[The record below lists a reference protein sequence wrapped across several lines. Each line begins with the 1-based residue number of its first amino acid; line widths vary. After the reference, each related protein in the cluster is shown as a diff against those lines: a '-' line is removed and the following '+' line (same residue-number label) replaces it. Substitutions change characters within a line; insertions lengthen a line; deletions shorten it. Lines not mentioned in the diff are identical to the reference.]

1 MNNLE
6 NSQIVARVKQISIE
20 CRNFIVECEMRI
32 QEAKRLRD
40 YAAWS
45 LEEAMILKEESI
57 ATKCESLAILKLSN
71 QLTKERVDKGW
82 GYSSLSTGIDDDT
95 AIALQILGEINQTS
109 ISDEH
114 PTLHA
119 LRSKLLC
126 LSFLPDSLK
135 RGI

>member
-20 CRNFIVECEMRI
+20 YRNFIGECEMRI

-40 YAAWS
+40 YATWS

-71 QLTKERVDKGW
+71 QLKNERADKRW
-82 GYSSLSTGIDDDT
+82 GYSSLSIGVDDDT
-95 AIALQILGEINQTS
+95 AIALQMLGEINQTP
-109 ISDEH
+109 ISDES

-119 LRSKLLC
+119 LRTKLTC
-126 LSFLPDSLK
+126 LSFLADSLK